1 MNTEKITFEEA
12 YFNYLKYV
20 EIKQKKQSVRTLK
33 EKFNN
38 LILPYFKD
46 YNIYEIT
53 ETNYINFQYSLQKN
67 NNYKYNYLRNTHYL
81 IVAFLDYCISFY
93 NLKENVARKVGNFN
107 NNNSITK
114 NDFYT
119 IKEFKKFIKYVDNEI
134 YKQFFNLMFFT
145 GTRPGEAMAL
155 KFSDL
160 KNCYIS
166 INKTIDEHSTNGKR
180 LIGTPKTKSSIR
192 DIAIDKKLYKDLN
205 KLKKYYDSKY
215 NLNNYDY
222 YIFGGVK
229 PLSPTTINRYK
240 KKAADK
246 AKIKCIRIHDFRHSH
261 ATLLLNKKIQ
271 IKVISKRLGHSNVD
285 TTLNVYIHNDL
296 RQEKRVIKTLN
307 SIRF

>member
-1 MNTEKITFEEA
+1 MYVSFEKA
-12 YFNYLKYV
+12 YYKYLKYV
-20 EIKQKKQSVRTLK
+20 EIKQKRSSIHTLK

-38 LILPYFKD
+38 LILPYFKNFNI
-46 YNIYEIT
+46 YNITAED
-53 ETNYINFQYSLQKN
+53 YIDFQYNLQKKK
-67 NNYKYNYLRNTHYL
+67 YSYNYLRNTHYL
-81 IVAFLDYCISFY
+81 VVAFLDYCINFL

-155 KFSDL
+155 RFSDL
-160 KNCYIS
+160 NDNILS
-166 INKTIDEHSTNGKR
+166 ITKTLDEHGTNGKR

-192 DIAIDKKLYKDLN
+192 DISIDKKLKKDLLN
-205 KLKKYYDSKY
+205 LKKDYLKIYQNYD
-215 NLNNYDY
+215 YDY
-222 YIFGGVK
+222 YIFGGIK

-285 TTLNVYIHNDL
+285 TTLNTYIHSDL
-296 RQEKRVIKTLN
+296 SQEKRVIKTLN
-307 SIRF
+307 SIRY

>member
-1 MNTEKITFEEA
+1 MYVSFEKA
-12 YFNYLKYV
+12 YYKYLKYV
-20 EIKQKKQSVRTLK
+20 EIKQKRSSIHTLK

-38 LILPYFKD
+38 LILPYFKNFNI
-46 YNIYEIT
+46 YNITAED
-53 ETNYINFQYSLQKN
+53 YIDFQYNLQKKK
-67 NNYKYNYLRNTHYL
+67 YSYNYLRNTHYL
-81 IVAFLDYCISFY
+81 VVAFLDYCINFL

-155 KFSDL
+155 RFSDL
-160 KNCYIS
+160 NDNILS
-166 INKTIDEHSTNGKR
+166 ITKTLDEHGTNGKR

-192 DIAIDKKLYKDLN
+192 DISIDKKLKKDLLN
-205 KLKKYYDSKY
+205 LKKDYLKIYQNYD
-215 NLNNYDY
+215 YDY

-285 TTLNVYIHNDL
+285 TTLNTYIHSDL
-296 RQEKRVIKTLN
+296 SQEKRVIKTLN
-307 SIRF
+307 SIRY

>member
-1 MNTEKITFEEA
+1 MYVSFEKA
-12 YFNYLKYV
+12 YYKYLKYV
-20 EIKQKKQSVRTLK
+20 EIKQKRSSIHTLK

-38 LILPYFKD
+38 LILPYFKNFNI
-46 YNIYEIT
+46 YNITAED
-53 ETNYINFQYSLQKN
+53 YIDFQYNLQKKK
-67 NNYKYNYLRNTHYL
+67 YSYNYLRNTHYL
-81 IVAFLDYCISFY
+81 VVAFLDYCINFL

-119 IKEFKKFIKYVDNEI
+119 IKEFKKFIKYVDNKV

-155 KFSDL
+155 RFSDL
-160 KNCYIS
+160 NDNILS
-166 INKTIDEHSTNGKR
+166 ITKTLDEHGTNGKR

-192 DIAIDKKLYKDLN
+192 DISIDKKLKKDLLN
-205 KLKKYYDSKY
+205 LKKDYLKIYQNYD
-215 NLNNYDY
+215 YDY
-222 YIFGGVK
+222 YIFGGIK

-285 TTLNVYIHNDL
+285 TTLNTYIHSDL
-296 RQEKRVIKTLN
+296 SQEKRVIKTLN
-307 SIRF
+307 SIRY